1 MNIEKLK
8 MILLAG
14 VLLLSVNSCK
24 KEDETSTSP
33 SLDGHIDFSVPTY
46 VAPFSKV
53 SMTPR
58 GAIHPD
64 GKEVGYYWKVTPTMT
79 KNDTTRYET
88 GLDFNGNPSD
98 GTFTFTFP
106 DSLKT
111 FTIYSYAFAKGYSNI
126 SDTDYCTVVSGG
138 LERSITN
145 LHIAQKATS
154 YEQIGGETIYYTT
167 IGGNDWMM
175 SNLASSSAGAPY
187 FNCKAMSD
195 VFGRYYSYEEALTAC
210 PEGWTLPT
218 DADWVALAEA
228 AGAKDAQAHE
238 NIGSVAAALMGNA
251 YFNDVRMWEYWPAVG
266 DITNETGMSIIAS
279 GFAMLG
285 SKNADP
291 KEDTFI
297 EYSYPNAI
305 FKGYLEYAAFWTADK
320 VADEEGM
327 AYYRYLIFDQPDL
340 MIAKGDINTF
350 GASVRCIRKK

>member
-14 VLLLSVNSCK
+14 VLTLGVISCK
-24 KEDETSTSP
+24 KDEETSTSP
-33 SLDGHIDFSVPTY
+33 SLDGHLDFSVPAY
-46 VAPFSKV
+46 VAPLSKV

-58 GAIHPD
+58 GVIHPD
-64 GKEVGYYWKVTPTMT
+64 GEEVGYYWKVSPTMT
-79 KNDTTRYET
+79 QNDTTRYET
-88 GLDFNGNPSD
+88 GLDFNGKPSD
-98 GTFTFTFP
+98 GTFTHTFP

-111 FTIYSYAFAKGYSNI
+111 FTIYAYAFAKGYANM

-154 YEQIGGETIYYTT
+154 YEQVGGNTYYYTT

-175 SNLASSSAGAPY
+175 SNLANQSAGTPY
-187 FNCKAMSD
+187 YNCKAMSD
-195 VFGRYYSYEEALTAC
+195 VFGRYYSYDEALTAC

-238 NIGSVAAALMGNA
+238 NISSVAAALMGNA

-285 SKNADP
+285 SKNASP
-291 KEDTFI
+291 KEDQFI

-320 VADEEGM
+320 VEDEEGM

-340 MIAKGDINTF
+340 MIAKGDMKTF